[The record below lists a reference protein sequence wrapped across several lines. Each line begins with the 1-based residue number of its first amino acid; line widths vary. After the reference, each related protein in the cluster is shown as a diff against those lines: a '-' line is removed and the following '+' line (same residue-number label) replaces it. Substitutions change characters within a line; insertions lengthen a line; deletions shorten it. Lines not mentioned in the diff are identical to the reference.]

1 MIGLIVSLIVG
12 GIAGWLAGV
21 IMKGRGF
28 GIPGNIIVG
37 IVGGIIGGQMLGVLG
52 LGDGGAAGF
61 IGSVLGAIVLIYVV
75 QLVAARRG

>member
-1 MIGLIVSLIVG
+1 MIGLIVSLIIG

-52 LGDGGAAGF
+52 FGDGGAAGF